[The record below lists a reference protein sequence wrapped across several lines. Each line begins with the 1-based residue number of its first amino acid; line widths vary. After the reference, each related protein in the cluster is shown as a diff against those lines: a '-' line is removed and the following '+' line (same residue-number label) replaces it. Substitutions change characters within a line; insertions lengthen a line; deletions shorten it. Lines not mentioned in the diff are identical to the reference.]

1 MTDVRIQCR
10 PLCTEIASN
19 VTFSGFSFP
28 LFRRTFKR
36 FIHSLLPWHE
46 QFLLWLSKGC
56 LLPFSRLSEILK
68 WWQPVTEEQ
77 EHQDFSKKRT
87 RNKEQTVHFLE
98 SLVSL
103 LLRQPFPTDYQFPGG
118 FFSHNF
124 RKTWKWGKALS
135 LTSRLL
141 HFPDICPLSATS
153 YTLCFSAGS
162 PTRSW
167 WPSQWETWTG
177 SWRCAAWTGTRSCR
191 WSNGKLFIFFSS
203 HEMHRQNCVSCH
215 FLPFS
220 KESDLAHFVL
230 MVEL

>member
-1 MTDVRIQCR
+1 MWLFLVF
-10 PLCTEIASN
+10 PSPSSEEPSN
-19 VTFSGFSFP
+19 VLYIPCCLDMSNSFYGCQKVAFYPFQDWVRSFLPVSSGGN
-28 LFRRTFKR
+28 
-36 FIHSLLPWHE
+36 
-46 QFLLWLSKGC
+46 LSPRNK
-56 LLPFSRLSEILK
+56 
-68 WWQPVTEEQ
+68 
-77 EHQDFSKKRT
+77 EHRNFSKKRT
-87 RNKEQTVHFLE
+87 RNKEQTVHLLE
-98 SLVSL
+98 SFVPL

-141 HFPDICPLSATS
+141 HFPDICLLSATS

-167 WPSQWETWTG
+167 WPSQWEIWTG